1 MQPTLLL
8 NAIQNLADL
17 VANNSQGQFS
27 HQDRAFRTLPLP
39 WTIAQ
44 LLDEEDPSII

>member
-1 MQPTLLL
+1 MQPTHLL
-8 NAIQNLADL
+8 NAIQNFADL
-17 VANNSQGQFS
+17 VANNSKGQFL

-44 LLDEEDPSII
+44 LLDEEDPNVI